1 MSFEKYRLRVVPGVL
16 TLLLVMAAASS
27 GRGEQTVGGYN
38 TTMEFMVAEMQ
49 KQDTAT
55 FADAVLGIWNE
66 RNLSNDVFCRIMQAD
81 SATFHLWL
89 KGLQES
95 VFAASSDTA
104 YKRLE
109 KWRAEIIDTG
119 GYWLHYYTGC
129 TQLDTQIV
137 KAVRS
142 LTIQRVPASPPLSY
156 EAVGRRSRYW
166 FVQWH
171 NRTRIAWMKVG
182 APLFDLL
189 LQQPNAFYEV
199 MVFSPLDFQQF
210 VGDLD
215 ELRFTN
221 FTDTSTAALEALRLA
236 AITRLQT
243 AGVGNRYAGWN
254 EQVIKRLKSIKVRST
269 H

>member
-1 MSFEKYRLRVVPGVL
+1 VRFEKYGRRVAFGVL
-16 TLLLVMAAASS
+16 LLLSVMAVAPS

-81 SATFHLWL
+81 PATFNLWL
-89 KGLQES
+89 KGLKETA
-95 VFAASSDTA
+95 FNASSDTS
-104 YKRLE
+104 YKRLQR
-109 KWRAEIIDTG
+109 WRAEIIDTG
-119 GYWLHYYTGC
+119 GDWLRYYAGC
-129 TQLDTQIV
+129 KQLDTQIV
-137 KAVRS
+137 NAVRS
-142 LTIQRVPASPPLSY
+142 LTIQRVPNPPPLSD
-156 EAVGRRSRYW
+156 EAVGRRARYW

-171 NRTRIAWMKVG
+171 NRTKIAWMKVG

-189 LQQPNAFYEV
+189 LQQPDAFYQV

-215 ELRFTN
+215 ELCFTN
-221 FTDTSTAALEALRLA
+221 FKDTATAPLETLRLS
-236 AITRLQT
+236 AISRLQT
-243 AGVGNRYAGWN
+243 AGVGNRFTGWN
-254 EQVIKRLKSIKVRST
+254 EQVIKRLKSIKVRSI